1 MRGKR
6 NGPEMHPQLC
16 MFPRQSTRATMA
28 EKYRVLLVGSGG
40 IGTIAALNIE
50 RGGKAQVTSV
60 LRSNYATVKEKG
72 FEIISCEH
80 GDIHNWRPTEGESP
94 C

>member
-1 MRGKR
+1 M
-6 NGPEMHPQLC
+6 
-16 MFPRQSTRATMA
+16 T

-50 RGGKAQVTSV
+50 RGGAAQVTSV
-60 LRSNYATVKEKG
+60 LRSNYATVVEKG

-80 GDIHNWRPTEGESP
+80 GHIQNWRPTEGVLP
-94 C
+94 YNNYILVY